1 MFKKLKMTSTEK
13 VIIELKI
20 WNDKKFSFNLNG
32 LDLQIINDIKSDVLE
47 IKNDIY
53 GKSNNWA
60 QNLKW

>member
-1 MFKKLKMTSTEK
+1 MTSTEK

-32 LDLQIINDIKSDVLE
+32 LELKNRSINDIKSDVLE

-53 GKSNNWA
+53 GKNNTWA